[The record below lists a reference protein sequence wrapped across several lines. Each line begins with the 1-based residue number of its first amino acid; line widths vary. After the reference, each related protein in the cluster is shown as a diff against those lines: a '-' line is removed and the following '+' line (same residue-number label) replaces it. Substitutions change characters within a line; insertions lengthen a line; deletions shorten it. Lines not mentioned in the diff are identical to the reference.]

1 MRKDGSKRIG
11 MGNMKE
17 KLLKFFII
25 LNIILLIFYALNIIL
40 HIIGLSGAFYQYLYR
55 FPLVYNA
62 VYFAF
67 AFIGLELML
76 VSIIIFTIQPKLS
89 KISKIL
95 LLTNLFIIL
104 LSFVLIY
111 KSVK

>member
-1 MRKDGSKRIG
+1 

-25 LNIILLIFYALNIIL
+25 LNIILLIFYALNFLL
-40 HIIGLSGAFYQYLYR
+40 HIIGLSGVFYQYLYTV
-55 FPLVYNA
+55 PLVYNA

-89 KISKIL
+89 KNSKIL

-104 LSFVLIY
+104 LSFVFLFI
-111 KSVK
+111 KV